1 MRSIHEG
8 ITYNVPDEQ
17 VIYEESDFMFPAQE
31 PYSAKIQITARF
43 PLTSN
48 QRFVNGD
55 PKTPTLE
62 FAVFECGR
70 WRAVTQ
76 FEQYVLAS
84 YLVFLGITGR
94 VKIVSITFPEPI
106 SQFEKEVAA

>member
-1 MRSIHEG
+1 MRAIHEG

-17 VIYEESDFMFPAQE
+17 VIYEESDFRFPAQE

-70 WRAVTQ
+70 WRAVSQ

-84 YLVFLGITGR
+84 YIVYLGITGQ
-94 VKIVSITFPEPI
+94 VKITPVSIPEPI
-106 SQFEKEVAA
+106 SQFAEVAA